1 MNRLRSSIEMEGD
14 FPFESLETD
23 VANIHNIGFVTIPV
37 HDFMI
42 VDQNNQSI
50 DRDVKILID
59 LSNTYFNNTQFVYIT
74 HRINSY
80 SVDPAIYKEVSK
92 IDNLV
97 GFSVVSK
104 NFMAKSTAQIEK
116 LFLAKPFEIF
126 DTLPEAI
133 TWAQNIMK

>member
-1 MNRLRSSIEMEGD
+1 MVVTVNTG
-14 FPFESLETD
+14 
-23 VANIHNIGFVTIPV
+23 VNITTSHNNVL
-37 HDFMI
+37 
-42 VDQNNQSI
+42 VDIAS
-50 DRDVKILID
+50 
-59 LSNTYFNNTQFVYIT
+59 TYFNNKQFVYIT

-92 IDNLV
+92 IVNLA

-116 LFLAKPFEIF
+116 LFLDRPFEIF

-133 TWAQNIMK
+133 TWTKNLLK

>member
-1 MNRLRSSIEMEGD
+1 MTDRLSLDFCDIHIYENYMVVTMNTG
-14 FPFESLETD
+14 
-23 VANIHNIGFVTIPV
+23 VNITTFHNKVLL
-37 HDFMI
+37 
-42 VDQNNQSI
+42 
-50 DRDVKILID
+50 KIA
-59 LSNTYFNNTQFVYIT
+59 NTYFNNKQFVYIT

-80 SVDPAIYKEVSK
+80 SVDPAVYKEVSK
-92 IDNLV
+92 IDNLA

-133 TWAQNIMK
+133 SWAQNILK